1 MKSILFFIF
10 FLLSSLTVLPRQM
23 PATDSSEIHVRVI
36 PEKVIKSYKNN
47 PAYDYEKV
55 IPQDKS
61 IVERIMDWIW
71 SKYDELMSMKYG
83 LLTRNII
90 FLIIGIATIAFFFY
104 KILKGNN
111 SGIFE
116 ANRKKGSGFSLEV
129 EDLHQIN
136 FDEAIQSALSAGNY
150 NVCIRLLYLKS
161 MKILSEKNLINWQ
174 INKTNSTYIH
184 ELEKPAI
191 RQPFE
196 ALTRYFE
203 RVYYGNARSE
213 KNDYDEMNE
222 KFLKLNEQ
230 L

>member
-1 MKSILFFIF
+1 MKPLFFFIF
-10 FLLSSLTVLPRQM
+10 FLVSSLPVVLGQL
-23 PATDSSEIHVRVI
+23 PAADSSEITVRVI
-36 PEKVIKSYKNN
+36 PGKVIRSYKNN

-55 IPQDKS
+55 IAQDKS
-61 IVERIMDWIW
+61 IFERVMEWIW
-71 SKYDELMSMKYG
+71 NKYDELMRMKYG

-90 FLIIGIATIAFFFY
+90 FLIIGIATVLFFFY
-104 KILKGNN
+104 KILKGSNG
-111 SGIFE
+111 GIFE
-116 ANRKKGSGFSLEV
+116 AGSKKINEFSLDT

-161 MKILSEKNLINWQ
+161 LKILSEKNLISWQ
-174 INKTNSTYIH
+174 INKTNSTYIR
-184 ELEKPAI
+184 ELDKPAI

-196 ALTRYFE
+196 VLTRYFE
-203 RVYYGNARSE
+203 RVYYGDARSE
-213 KNDYDEMNE
+213 KNDFDEMNE

>member
-10 FLLSSLTVLPRQM
+10 FLSSSLTVLPRQM
-23 PATDSSEIHVRVI
+23 PAADSSEIHVREIPKNVI
-36 PEKVIKSYKNN
+36 QSYQDN
-47 PAYDYEKV
+47 PVYDYEKV
-55 IPQDKS
+55 IPQEQS
-61 IVERIMDWIW
+61 IFDRIMAWVW
-71 SKYDELMSMKYG
+71 KKYAELMSMKYG

-90 FLIIGIATIAFFFY
+90 FLLIGISTILFIIY

-116 ANRKKGSGFSLEV
+116 ADRKKVNGFSLDV

-150 NVCIRLLYLKS
+150 NACIRLLYLKS
-161 MKILSEKNLINWQ
+161 LKILSEKNLINWQ
-174 INKTNSTYIH
+174 VNKTNSAYIH

-203 RVYYGNARSE
+203 RVYYGNVRSE
-213 KNDYDEMNE
+213 KNDFDAMNE
-222 KFLKLNEQ
+222 KFLKLDEQ